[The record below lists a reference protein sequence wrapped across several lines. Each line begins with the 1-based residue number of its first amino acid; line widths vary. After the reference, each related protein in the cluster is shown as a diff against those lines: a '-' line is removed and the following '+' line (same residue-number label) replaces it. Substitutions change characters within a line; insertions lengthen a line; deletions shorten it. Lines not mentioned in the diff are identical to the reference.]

1 MIKFFKTQDIIVTRF
16 NLTKQKTFNNVLNN
30 LLSGTDGTDDTIFPI
45 QLSYISCDNNKS
57 GSCEGV
63 SYDDIYL
70 AITQFE
76 QVSQIDFSVGKYV
89 NSSSVFYPSSSVKW
103 NQYTNPVNVN
113 GTYKGQIY
121 NTVDKM
127 YYNNYNNSYNI
138 FGFDDYDRSTTKLN
152 LANDFSLYRLAVN
165 QTGDGIKRNSVVIY
179 NQSGDIVSNIID
191 DGNHNLVLGGTYFIN
206 AFEFSTGSKDTVE
219 NRGTYGLGYYLL
231 NT

>member
-1 MIKFFKTQDIIVTRF
+1 MIKFFKTQDVLVTRF
-16 NLTKQKTFNNVLNN
+16 TVSKEKTFNNVLNN
-30 LLSGTDGTDDTIFPI
+30 LLVGTDGTDDSTFPI

-63 SYDDIYL
+63 TFDGSYL

-76 QVSQIDFSVGKYV
+76 QLSQIDFSVGKYV
-89 NSSSVFYPSSSVKW
+89 NSSSIFYPSSSVKW
-103 NQYTNPVNVN
+103 NPTVNPVNID

-121 NTVDKM
+121 NTINKM

-138 FGFDDYDRSTTKLN
+138 FGFDDYDNQRTKLD
-152 LANDFSLYRLAVN
+152 LTNDFSLYRLSVG

-179 NQSGDIVSNIID
+179 NQSGDIVSNIED
-191 DGNHNLVLGGTYFIN
+191 DGNHNLILGGTYFIN
-206 AFEFSTGSKDTVE
+206 SYEFTTGSKDTVE

>member
-179 NQSGDIVSNIID
+179 NQSGDIVSNITD

>member
-1 MIKFFKTQDIIVTRF
+1 MIKFFKTQDVLVTRF
-16 NLTKQKTFNNVLNN
+16 TVSKEKTFNNVLNN
-30 LLSGTDGTDDTIFPI
+30 LLVGTDGTDDSTFPI

-63 SYDDIYL
+63 TFDESYL

-76 QVSQIDFSVGKYV
+76 QLSQIDFSVGKYV
-89 NSSSVFYPSSSVKW
+89 NSSSIFYPSSSVKW
-103 NQYTNPVNVN
+103 NPTVNPVNID

-121 NTVDKM
+121 NTVNKM

-138 FGFDDYDRSTTKLN
+138 FGFDDYDNQRTKLG
-152 LANDFSLYRLAVN
+152 LTNDFSLYRLSVG

-179 NQSGDIVSNIID
+179 NQSGDIVSNIED
-191 DGNHNLVLGGTYFIN
+191 DGNHNLILGGTYFIN
-206 AFEFSTGSKDTVE
+206 SYEFTTGSKDTVE

>member
-1 MIKFFKTQDIIVTRF
+1 MIKFFKTQDVLVTRF
-16 NLTKQKTFNNVLNN
+16 TVSKEKTFNNVLNN
-30 LLSGTDGTDDTIFPI
+30 LLVGTDGTDDSTFPI

-63 SYDDIYL
+63 TFDGSYL

-76 QVSQIDFSVGKYV
+76 QLSQIDFSVGKYV
-89 NSSSVFYPSSSVKW
+89 NSSSIFYPSSSVKW
-103 NQYTNPVNVN
+103 NPTVNPVNID

-121 NTVDKM
+121 NTINKM

-138 FGFDDYDRSTTKLN
+138 FGFDDYDNQRTKLD
-152 LANDFSLYRLAVN
+152 LTNDFSLYRLSVG

-179 NQSGDIVSNIID
+179 NQSGDIVSNIED
-191 DGNHNLVLGGTYFIN
+191 DGNHNLILGGTHFIN
-206 AFEFSTGSKDTVE
+206 SYEFTTGSKDTVE

>member
-45 QLSYISCDNNKS
+45 QLSYIACDNNKS

>member
-30 LLSGTDGTDDTIFPI
+30 LLSGTDGTDDTVFPI
-45 QLSYISCDNNKS
+45 QLSYIACDNNKS
-57 GSCEGV
+57 GSCEGI

-70 AITQFE
+70 SITQFE

-89 NSSSVFYPSSSVKW
+89 NSSSVFYPSSSIKW

>member
-1 MIKFFKTQDIIVTRF
+1 MIKFFKTQDVLVTRF
-16 NLTKQKTFNNVLNN
+16 TVSKEKTFNNVLNN
-30 LLSGTDGTDDTIFPI
+30 LLVGTDGTDDSTFPI

-57 GSCEGV
+57 GSCEGITFDG
-63 SYDDIYL
+63 SYL

-76 QVSQIDFSVGKYV
+76 QLSQIDFSVGKYV
-89 NSSSVFYPSSSVKW
+89 NSSSIFYPSSSVKW
-103 NQYTNPVNVN
+103 NPTVNPVNID

-121 NTVDKM
+121 NTVNKM

-138 FGFDDYDRSTTKLN
+138 FGFDDYDNRRTKLD
-152 LANDFSLYRLAVN
+152 LTNDFSLYRLSVG

-179 NQSGDIVSNIID
+179 NQSGDIVSNIED
-191 DGNHNLVLGGTYFIN
+191 DGNHNLILGGTYFIN
-206 AFEFSTGSKDTVE
+206 SYEFTTGSKDTVE

>member
-45 QLSYISCDNNKS
+45 QLSYIACDNNKS
-57 GSCEGV
+57 GSCEGI

-70 AITQFE
+70 SITQFE
-76 QVSQIDFSVGKYV
+76 QVSQIDFSVGKYI

>member
-30 LLSGTDGTDDTIFPI
+30 LLSGTDGTDDTVFPI
-45 QLSYISCDNNKS
+45 QLSYIACDNNKS
-57 GSCEGV
+57 GSCEGI
-63 SYDDIYL
+63 SYNDIYL

-76 QVSQIDFSVGKYV
+76 QTSQIDFSVGKYE

-121 NTVDKM
+121 NTVNKM

-138 FGFDDYDRSTTKLN
+138 FGFDDYDRNTTKLN
-152 LANDFSLYRLAVN
+152 LSNDFSLYRLSVP

-191 DGNHNLVLGGTYFIN
+191 DGNHNLVLAGTYFIN

>member
-16 NLTKQKTFNNVLNN
+16 NLTKQKTFNNILNN

-45 QLSYISCDNNKS
+45 QLSYIACDNNKS